1 MSNQTNC
8 ILHLSSETWTKDTNG
23 LFDYESKS
31 KKKYELFIGDS
42 LSIKR
47 NGDNLNGTKDES
59 NPNDESLFN
68 ITKSNDSIY
77 NIETKIQGDYE
88 SIENST
94 YLNSKLWYI
103 INNEP
108 RVDTQNN
115 HNDFQCINKDYFL
128 NKDDIIKFGRTK
140 FIISEINMDNDNEA
154 IDEKIKDLSLNET
167 NWNESNYINE
177 LNYKVD
183 CHFDLVSKAN
193 CLADEENEIKNNSE
207 EKELCRICFGEE
219 IDRNNNPMIHL
230 CHCKGDINYAHFW
243 CIKRW
248 MGTKL
253 HIFEKQEKSVRSYY
267 ISNFNCE
274 ICKTPY
280 PSKFKLNNNDKIY
293 DLIDIKRPENSNY
306 IILESL
312 NQVKNNC
319 NNKSIHVI
327 PLKNNDEF
335 LIGRG
340 SHCDIVINDISV
352 SRYHS
357 KIKYN
362 KKNKTLLIKDLQS
375 KFGTLVLIK
384 SPFEIIEPIQF
395 QIGRT
400 YFKASLENNNDL
412 KNFQALNQIE
422 NEKNLEKNEQTK
434 NENNFEPPEN
444 SIKEKNILENDNMDI
459 EENL

>member
-31 KKKYELFIGDS
+31 KKKYEFFIGDS

-47 NGDNLNGTKDES
+47 NGDNLNGAKDES

-167 NWNESNYINE
+167 NWNESNY
-177 LNYKVD
+177 K
-183 CHFDLVSKAN
+183 
-193 CLADEENEIKNNSE
+193 
-207 EKELCRICFGEE
+207 
-219 IDRNNNPMIHL
+219 
-230 CHCKGDINYAHFW
+230 
-243 CIKRW
+243 
-248 MGTKL
+248 
-253 HIFEKQEKSVRSYY
+253 
-267 ISNFNCE
+267 
-274 ICKTPY
+274 
-280 PSKFKLNNNDKIY
+280 
-293 DLIDIKRPENSNY
+293 
-306 IILESL
+306 
-312 NQVKNNC
+312 
-319 NNKSIHVI
+319 
-327 PLKNNDEF
+327 
-335 LIGRG
+335 
-340 SHCDIVINDISV
+340 
-352 SRYHS
+352 
-357 KIKYN
+357 
-362 KKNKTLLIKDLQS
+362 
-375 KFGTLVLIK
+375 
-384 SPFEIIEPIQF
+384 
-395 QIGRT
+395 
-400 YFKASLENNNDL
+400 
-412 KNFQALNQIE
+412 
-422 NEKNLEKNEQTK
+422 
-434 NENNFEPPEN
+434 
-444 SIKEKNILENDNMDI
+444 
-459 EENL
+459 